1 MLNEWQLKEVAAG
14 PYTRERTL
22 SLISD
27 VKMLRTILQQ
37 LADACDDVGVKHFD
51 TDTMSDEVQR
61 MQNTTHIARRALS
74 KNPERWGKNVP
85 IVGSGA

>member
-1 MLNEWQLKEVAAG
+1 MLNEWQIKELEAG
-14 PYTRERTL
+14 PYTRDRTL

-27 VKMLRTILQQ
+27 LKLLRTILQQ

-51 TDTMSDEVQR
+51 TDSVSHEVGV
-61 MQNTTHIARRALS
+61 MQNATHLARRALS